1 MIVSHRILVCDD
13 DDAVRSSLGFL
24 LTKAGYN
31 TFYASRPDEIIK
43 DVRDSTFD
51 LILLD
56 MNFSLSINGE
66 EGIEL
71 LRKIKIFN
79 PETPVVLMTAWASV
93 ELAVRGIKL
102 GASDFVTKPWNNI
115 QLLKI
120 IETTIMLSQQNWS
133 L

>member
-24 LTKAGYN
+24 LSKAGYIPN
-31 TFYASRPDEIIK
+31 FASKTEDILRYVNE
-43 DVRDSTFD
+43 DSFD

-56 MNFSLSINGE
+56 MNFSVSINGE

-71 LRKIKIFN
+71 LKKIKILK
-79 PETPVVLMTAWASV
+79 PVTPVILMTAWASV

-102 GASDFVTKPWNNI
+102 GASDFVTKPWNNV
-115 QLLKI
+115 QLLKMV
-120 IETTIMLSQQNWS
+120 ETSIVLSS
-133 L
+133 G